1 MEISAQLVKQLR
13 ERTGAGMMEC
23 KKALVEAKGDLSEA
37 EVVLRKHGIAAA
49 GKKSLRSTKQ
59 GVIGTY
65 IHPGAQLGVLI
76 EVNCESDFVA
86 RTDDF
91 QELVKDLAMQVAA
104 ADPQFVRKEDV
115 TEAALAKEREIQ
127 RARAINEGKPEKMAD
142 KIVEGRMNKYFEEVC
157 LYEQPFIKDNTTTI
171 AEVIKTKIAKL
182 GENISV
188 SRFVRFKVG
197 DAAAESTSEKAAA
210 GEGSFGIDAS
220 RVAALASEVAEVA
233 RTGVQI
239 GLVVGGGNF
248 FRGVAAAAQNMDRV
262 AADHMGMLATVIN
275 SLALQDALEK
285 AGVPTR
291 VMTAIEM
298 HEVAEPYIRR
308 RAIRHLEKGRIVI
321 FAAGTSN
328 PYFSTD
334 TAATLRG
341 LEIHAEVVAKATRVD
356 GVYDKDPLKNQDA
369 VRFAEISYSDVL
381 AKNLRVMD
389 ASAVAMCRDNKL
401 AIVVFNLNV
410 HGNIMRM
417 TMGEPIGTLIH

>member
-23 KKALVEAKGDLSEA
+23 KKALVEAKGELAEA
-37 EVVLRKHGIAAA
+37 EVVLRKQGIASA
-49 GKKSLRSTKQ
+49 GKKSSRSTKQ

-104 ADPQFVRKEDV
+104 ADPQFVRREDV

-157 LYEQPFIKDNTTTI
+157 LYEQPFIKENTTTI

-197 DAAAESTSEKAAA
+197 DAADRNSSAAE
-210 GEGSFGIDAS
+210 
-220 RVAALASEVAEVA
+220 
-233 RTGVQI
+233 
-239 GLVVGGGNF
+239 
-248 FRGVAAAAQNMDRV
+248 
-262 AADHMGMLATVIN
+262 
-275 SLALQDALEK
+275 
-285 AGVPTR
+285 
-291 VMTAIEM
+291 
-298 HEVAEPYIRR
+298 
-308 RAIRHLEKGRIVI
+308 
-321 FAAGTSN
+321 
-328 PYFSTD
+328 
-334 TAATLRG
+334 
-341 LEIHAEVVAKATRVD
+341 
-356 GVYDKDPLKNQDA
+356 
-369 VRFAEISYSDVL
+369 
-381 AKNLRVMD
+381 
-389 ASAVAMCRDNKL
+389 
-401 AIVVFNLNV
+401 
-410 HGNIMRM
+410 
-417 TMGEPIGTLIH
+417 